1 MFDVSLAERAAKE
14 PQSGRIGDN
23 GRLVSYHRPLR
34 IVGLI
39 CAIGIVCLLLF
50 FLILPTLLVIPM
62 SVGTADYL
70 EFPPRGLTLKWYT
83 AFFSDSDWMA
93 ATWFSFRIALATT
106 ASATAIGTLAAI
118 ALVRGDLPG
127 KAWLQAL
134 TLSPLIVPHIVI
146 AVAVYLLFAPLK
158 LSGNFLGFV
167 IAHTVLAVPY
177 VVITVT
183 AALLRFDVAL
193 ELAALNCGASRARAF
208 FAVVLPG
215 IAPGVAAGAVFAFMA
230 SFDEATV
237 AFFISGLEG
246 KTLTRKMFE
255 DIDFN
260 LTPVIAAASTVL
272 VVISLGVM
280 GGLHLLQNRAKTSST
295 QG

>member
-14 PQSGRIGDN
+14 PQSGKIGDN

-34 IVGLI
+34 MVGLI

-83 AFFSDSDWMA
+83 AFFSDPDWMA

-280 GGLHLLQNRAKTSST
+280 GGLHLLRNRAKTSST

>member
-1 MFDVSLAERAAKE
+1 MRV
-14 PQSGRIGDN
+14 
-23 GRLVSYHRPLR
+23 
-34 IVGLI
+34 VGLI
-39 CAIGIVCLLLF
+39 CGIGIVGLLLF

-62 SVGTADYL
+62 SLGTADYL
-70 EFPPRGLTLKWYT
+70 EFPPKGLTLKWYV
-83 AFFSDSDWMA
+83 ALFSDADWLG
-93 ATWFSFRIALATT
+93 ATWFSLRIAVATT
-106 ASATAIGTLAAI
+106 LGATVVGTLAAI

-134 TLSPLIVPHIVI
+134 TLSPLIVPHIII
-146 AVAVYLLFAPLK
+146 AVATYLLFAPLN
-158 LSGNFLGFV
+158 LTGNFFGFV
-167 IAHTVLAVPY
+167 IAHTMLAVPY

-183 AALLRFDVAL
+183 AALQRFDATL

-237 AFFISGLEG
+237 AFFISGIEG

-260 LTPVIAAASTVL
+260 LTPVIAAVSTVL
-272 VVISLGVM
+272 VVVSLAVM
-280 GGLHLLQNRAKTSST
+280 GGLHLLQSRGKKTSST
-295 QG
+295 QA